1 MLIYPEAIVSMLF
14 ITPMEE
20 NQAILIEN
28 LIQYN
33 DYQGYENTFQ
43 WKPKNFVRT
52 DVNHMLVSYN
62 SNTRLLMLNHFNQKL
77 NN

>member
-28 LIQYN
+28 LI
-33 DYQGYENTFQ
+33 
-43 WKPKNFVRT
+43 
-52 DVNHMLVSYN
+52 
-62 SNTRLLMLNHFNQKL
+62 
-77 NN
+77 